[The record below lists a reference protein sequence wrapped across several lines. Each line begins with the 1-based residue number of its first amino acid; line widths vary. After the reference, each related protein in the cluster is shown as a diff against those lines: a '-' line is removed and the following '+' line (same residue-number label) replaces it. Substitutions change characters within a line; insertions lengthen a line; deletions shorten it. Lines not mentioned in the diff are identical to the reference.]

1 VKKAKAASGYSCAV
15 SCVDWYG
22 NSRAIFTGGRIFA
35 LMGTELVEGRLSSG
49 RIGELGRLDLTA
61 PAGASPTQKS

>member
-1 VKKAKAASGYSCAV
+1 
-15 SCVDWYG
+15 VDWYG

-35 LMGTELVEGRLSSG
+35 LMGTELVEGRMAAG

-61 PAGASPTQKS
+61 PVPGRGRQGS